1 MDLTTDPRGAMSAR
15 TAVTLVVTLMVF
27 GLIAAVTLPV
37 AINAIEG
44 DTTTT
49 LTQDEGT
56 AYEVNGALNAT
67 VTGTTVSTTDTAT
80 VELNDTRTSGTTS
93 NTIDN
98 GTTTD
103 YDMNGGTVTVGVE
116 DVDDSPTPN
125 QATVNYTYTSDY
137 AYSSGASALWAVLGL
152 VIVLAAFLYVISVGL
167 QATNRI

>member
-1 MDLTTDPRGAMSAR
+1 MMKQDTRGAVSAR
-15 TAVTLVVTLMVF
+15 TAVALIVGITVVA
-27 GLIAAVTLPV
+27 LIAAFLAPV
-37 AINAIEG
+37 AINQFEG
-44 DTTTT
+44 NTTTT

-80 VELNDTRTSGTTS
+80 IELNDTRVSGTTS

-125 QATVNYTYTSDY
+125 QATVNHTYDNDY
-137 AYSSGASALWAVLGL
+137 AFGGAATALWGILGMI
-152 VIVLAAFLYVISVGL
+152 IVLAVVLIIIFRALDLSL
-167 QATNRI
+167 